1 MDIDDFI
8 RKYTDKSKD
17 NLISYPDSAELNEIF
32 RTMHKYTETEKAI
45 DCSACG
51 YKTCKDMAAAI
62 YNDCNNK
69 RNCIHYIKGKVEQ
82 EKEEIQEVSRQIEE
96 KNVEIQHKNSV
107 ISTMVKEA
115 NESFATLNESI
126 AEMVNGNN
134 SNAEE
139 SSNISA
145 AMLNVV
151 DFCNSMKNSFQTIN
165 DLLMQL
171 EKNNNSIAQVAN
183 QTNLLSLNASIEAA
197 RAGTAGRGFVVVA
210 QEIKSLSESSKD
222 TALDSNKNK
231 KEIVNAM
238 DRLAEESGHLI
249 QIVDEVNERISNLAA
264 STQEIAASATM
275 IGEVSD
281 ELKEKFEE
289 LNRM

>member
-1 MDIDDFI
+1 M
-8 RKYTDKSKD
+8 
-17 NLISYPDSAELNEIF
+17 
-32 RTMHKYTETEKAI
+32 
-45 DCSACG
+45 
-51 YKTCKDMAAAI
+51 
-62 YNDCNNK
+62 
-69 RNCIHYIKGKVEQ
+69 
-82 EKEEIQEVSRQIEE
+82 
-96 KNVEIQHKNSV
+96 
-107 ISTMVKEA
+107 
-115 NESFATLNESI
+115 
-126 AEMVNGNN
+126 
-134 SNAEE
+134 
-139 SSNISA
+139 
-145 AMLNVV
+145 
-151 DFCNSMKNSFQTIN
+151 
-165 DLLMQL
+165 
-171 EKNNNSIAQVAN
+171 
-183 QTNLLSLNASIEAA
+183 
-197 RAGTAGRGFVVVA
+197 VA